1 MLEMLYTHLAIFSQ
15 ISFSQTKRIIQSG
28 LNSFSCLK
36 QNSIVVILLLLYSIY
51 DLLMKKILISLGGI
65 LCIF

>member
-1 MLEMLYTHLAIFSQ
+1 MLYTHLAIFSQ
-15 ISFSQTKRIIQSG
+15 ISSSRTKRIIHSG
-28 LNSFSCLK
+28 LNSFSSLK

>member
-1 MLEMLYTHLAIFSQ
+1 MLYTHLAIFSQ
-15 ISFSQTKRIIQSG
+15 ISSSQTKRIIQSG
-28 LNSFSCLK
+28 LNSFSCVK
-36 QNSIVVILLLLYSIY
+36 QNSIVVILLLLYSIC

>member
-1 MLEMLYTHLAIFSQ
+1 MPYTHLAIFSQ
-15 ISFSQTKRIIQSG
+15 ISSSRTKRIIQSG

-36 QNSIVVILLLLYSIY
+36 QNYIIVIRLLLYSIY

>member
-1 MLEMLYTHLAIFSQ
+1 MLYTHLAIFSQ
-15 ISFSQTKRIIQSG
+15 ISSSQTKRIIQSG
-28 LNSFSCLK
+28 LNSFSSLK
-36 QNSIVVILLLLYSIY
+36 QNSIVVIRLLLYFIC